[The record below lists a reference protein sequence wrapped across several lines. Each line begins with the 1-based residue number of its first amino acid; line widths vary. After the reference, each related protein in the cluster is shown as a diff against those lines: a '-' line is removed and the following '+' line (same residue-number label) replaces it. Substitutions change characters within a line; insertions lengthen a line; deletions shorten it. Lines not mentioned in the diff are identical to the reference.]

1 MFSLFRS
8 SVRPLFFLGL
18 FCFWLPAQ
26 SQTEQTPAYISD
38 ALVVYLHS
46 GPGNQYRIIG
56 TLAAGSSVM
65 RLSEENGYAQIQY
78 DENKTGWLP
87 KENLTF
93 TPGLS
98 AQLSELQATFT
109 EQSTKLAE
117 LEQANSLLQTDL
129 NRITLERDQAQQ
141 ELQQLSRSNERLT
154 TELDKTEASFWQ
166 QPMVLG
172 GAILFFGLIFGLLLP
187 KLIPQRRNSER
198 WM

>member
-8 SVRPLFFLGL
+8 SVRPLFFISLL
-18 FCFWLPAQ
+18 FYWLPAQ

-56 TLAAGSSVM
+56 TLAAGSNVV

-78 DENKTGWLP
+78 EENKTGWIP
-87 KENLTF
+87 KENLSF

-109 EQSTKLAE
+109 EQSARLAE
-117 LEQANSLLQTDL
+117 LEQSSSQFQTDL
-129 NRITLERDQAQQ
+129 NRVTLERDQAQQ
-141 ELQQLSRSNERLT
+141 ELQQLNRSNERLT
-154 TELDKTEASFWQ
+154 AELAQTKASFWQ

-172 GAILFFGLIFGLLLP
+172 GVILLFGLIFGLLLP